1 MPLYEYKCDKC
12 GSVEE
17 AIQKVDDMPLK
28 KCSRCGGPLRKLMS
42 SPAIQFKGSGWYV
55 TDYASKKS
63 QPKTSNKTPKESHP
77 KKDKSEDKSKP
88 AEKSASPTP
97 AN

>member
-55 TDYASKKS
+55 TDYASKKPR
-63 QPKTSNKTPKESHP
+63 PKTSNNTPKESQL

-88 AEKSASPTP
+88 TEKSTSPIP